1 MILAWILNLFVT
13 VRFVSFGLHIII
25 RGRVRIITVLFVATA
40 ALTEPDPRQLVR
52 EVLERIGRVQVET
65 GEGQSLGASPCGRLS
80 NFALAF
86 LRN

>member
-52 EVLERIGRVQVET
+52 EVL
-65 GEGQSLGASPCGRLS
+65 
-80 NFALAF
+80 
-86 LRN
+86 